1 MDGVKRTDLA
11 LEAKECIKGKGELKD
26 VLFEQKED
34 YTNGIKISRVQIE
47 TEEAGRRLGK
57 KRGTYIT
64 IDGNEKNSFLNKET
78 QKKIVQELE
87 KLAGG
92 NKKKKIL
99 VVGLG
104 NREITPDALG
114 PLTVDQIEVTRHLF
128 REFGDV
134 VKKWGYQTNVE
145 AIAPGVMAQTG
156 MEVVEILQGIVE
168 NTKPETVITIDALA
182 TRSVKRLFRTV
193 QITDSGISP
202 GAGVGN
208 RRCSIDKATLGIPV
222 IAMGVPTVIDS
233 RTILEEAI
241 EDLFQSG
248 YEGERQFMEKF
259 HEFRLEDMENM
270 FMTDKEVDQQ
280 IKDMSSLLAKVLNEY
295 SINTGKDKM

>member
-1 MDGVKRTDLA
+1 MAEVKRTDLA
-11 LEAKECIKGKGELKD
+11 LEAKECMKEKGELKD

-34 YTNGIKISRVQIE
+34 PMNGIKISRVQIE
-47 TEEAGRRLGK
+47 TEAAGRQLGK
-57 KRGTYIT
+57 KKGTYIT
-64 IDGNEKNSFLNKET
+64 IEGNEKNSFLNKGT
-78 QKKIVQELE
+78 QKRIVQELE

-92 NKKKKIL
+92 QKQKKIL

-114 PLTVDQIEVTRHLF
+114 PLTIDQIEVTRHLF
-128 REFGDV
+128 RAFGDV
-134 VKKWGYQTNVE
+134 AKRWGYQTNVE

-156 MEVVEILQGIVE
+156 MEMVEIIQGIIE
-168 NTKPETVITIDALA
+168 QTKPETVITIDALA

-208 RRCSIDKATLGIPV
+208 RRCSIDKETLGIPV
-222 IAMGVPTVIDS
+222 IAMGVPTVVDS

-241 EDLFQSG
+241 EDLFQG
-248 YEGERQFMEKF
+248 GNEKEKQFMEQF
-259 HEFRLEDMENM
+259 HNFRLEDMENM

-280 IKDMSSLLAKVLNEY
+280 IKNMSSLLAKVLNEY
-295 SINTGKDKM
+295 GINTGKDK

>member
-1 MDGVKRTDLA
+1 MAEVKRTDLA
-11 LEAKECIKGKGELKD
+11 LEAKECMKEKGELKD

-34 YTNGIKISRVQIE
+34 PMNGIKISRVQIE
-47 TEEAGRRLGK
+47 TEAAGRQLGK
-57 KRGTYIT
+57 KKGTYIT
-64 IDGNEKNSFLNKET
+64 IEGNEKDSFLNKGT
-78 QKKIVQELE
+78 QKRIVQELE

-92 NKKKKIL
+92 QKQKKIL

-114 PLTVDQIEVTRHLF
+114 PLTIDQIEVTRHLF

-134 VKKWGYQTNVE
+134 VKRWGYQTNVE

-156 MEVVEILQGIVE
+156 MEMVEIIQGIIE
-168 NTKPETVITIDALA
+168 QTKPETVITIDALA

-208 RRCSIDKATLGIPV
+208 RRCSIDKETLGIPV
-222 IAMGVPTVIDS
+222 IAMGVPTVVDS

-241 EDLFQSG
+241 EDLFQG
-248 YEGERQFMEKF
+248 GNEKEKQFMEQF
-259 HEFRLEDMENM
+259 HNFRLEDMENM

-280 IKDMSSLLAKVLNEY
+280 IKNMSSLLAKVLNEY
-295 SINTGKDKM
+295 GINTGKDK